1 MLLAVLALWSLL
13 QDPKAVA
20 AAQAALAKAEAAS
33 GTDSVEVSDAA
44 TILGNRLVDAG
55 DYDAGIGVFERA
67 LRIRF
72 EIFGDDHL
80 KTRVALS
87 NLANAW
93 LAKCEP
99 SPALPLLDRALASFE
114 RNRVEDA
121 SKVATLFT
129 IGAAHRQLGQYRESR
144 TVLERAVAVATEV
157 CPDHPFAAL
166 ARQGLATTLMDYGEI
181 ERARRLIEAALATAE
196 RDPKSR
202 PCAHAVFGIGIAL
215 GNAGRFDEALPL
227 LQRGLELVR
236 QAFGVDSS
244 KAMLSS
250 AVLATMLWEA
260 GRRTEAVTVATDLLA
275 LAGERGDV
283 IRRARAQAHAVLSM
297 AAVDA
302 GDAPRALEQARRM
315 VAVQDATSTTG
326 RDLARQLL
334 VLGRAL
340 VAAGDQD
347 AAIAAFRRAIAMHE
361 GDAAANGIGD
371 GVGQVEVRCALA
383 GVLAAKGDVAG
394 AVGERQ
400 RALAAFRAS
409 VDRMLPAMLERQR
422 LQTVQ
427 RHRGNLDA
435 LLVTAHDPAA
445 AFPPAQQHAE
455 VLLWKGQVAR
465 GLERSLASARQN
477 PDTAA
482 ALARLQQLVREI
494 GGDPNDKQVLRER
507 QALSAMLGAA
517 GSGLTEHQAVGRIAE
532 WLAPTEAL
540 VDYLLITGAD
550 GVRRFVCFV
559 VRPGRPTFR
568 FDLAPH
574 AAVQQAVATHVRVAS
589 RRTRPGLG
597 GTSLAAAAARAVHEL
612 VWEPLSAALEGVTRV
627 AISPDDVL
635 AELPFETLPGVG
647 ADRFLV
653 EDIEI
658 AYLQNGLELEPVPAP
673 AEAVRAFVV
682 GDVDY
687 GAQLGVGSE
696 RAAGETFA
704 PLPGTRAELAALA
717 ELRGDTAMTLV
728 SGAEA
733 TEQRLVAGV
742 AGATFVHLATH
753 GFCTGIANGGVTAGI
768 ALAFANRGCG
778 GASHG
783 DDGILTSDEA
793 ALLDLRGCRLVTL
806 SACQSGLGTPVSG
819 ENLLGL
825 RRSLHLAGARATL
838 TSLWRVDDAATAAS
852 MADFYR
858 ALWRDGLS
866 PSVAWRRVQLA
877 QIAAQRAA
885 GEVLPG
891 VWGGFVVEGR

>member
-1 MLLAVLALWSLL
+1 MLLAVLALWSVL

-55 DYDAGIGVFERA
+55 DYDAGIDAFERA

-72 EIFGDDHL
+72 DIFGDDHL

-93 LAKCEP
+93 LGKCEP
-99 SPALPLLDRALASFE
+99 SRAMPLLDRALASFE
-114 RNRVEDA
+114 RTRVEDA

-144 TVLERAVAVATEV
+144 TLLERAVAVATEV

-181 ERARRLIEAALATAE
+181 ERARSLIEAALATAE
-196 RDPKSR
+196 HDPKSR

-236 QAFGVDSS
+236 QAFGADSS
-244 KAMLSS
+244 KALLST
-250 AVLATMLWEA
+250 AVFATMLWEA
-260 GRRTEAVTVATDLLA
+260 GRTADAKAVATDLLA
-275 LAGERGDV
+275 LAGERGGV
-283 IRRARAQAHAVLSM
+283 ILRARAQAHAVLSM
-297 AAVDA
+297 AAADA
-302 GDAPRALEQARRM
+302 GEAARALEQARRM
-315 VAVQDATSTTG
+315 AALQDATLTTG
-326 RDLARQLL
+326 HDMARQLL
-334 VLGRAL
+334 VLGRAS
-340 VAAGDQD
+340 VAAADHD
-347 AAIAAFRRAIAMHE
+347 AAITAFRRAIEIHE
-361 GDAAANGIGD
+361 QDAAANGIGD
-371 GVGQVEVRCALA
+371 GVAHVEVHAALA
-383 GVLAAKGDVAG
+383 GALAAKGDVAG

-400 RALAAFRAS
+400 RALASFRAS

-422 LQTVQ
+422 LQAVQ

-435 LLVTAHDPAA
+435 LLVTAQDPAA

-477 PDTAA
+477 PDAAA
-482 ALARLQQLVREI
+482 ALARLQQLVRET
-494 GGDPNDKQVLRER
+494 GGDPKDKQVLRER
-507 QALSAMLGAA
+507 QALSAMLGAPGPA
-517 GSGLTEHQAVGRIAE
+517 LGLQAVGRIAE
-532 WLAPTEAL
+532 RLAPTEAL
-540 VDYLLITGAD
+540 VDYLLITGTD
-550 GVRRFVCFV
+550 GIRRFVCFV
-559 VRPGRPTFR
+559 ARPGHPTLR

-574 AAVQQAVATHVRVAS
+574 AAVQQAVATHVRIAS

-597 GTSLAAAAARAVHEL
+597 GTSLAAAAAHAVHEL
-612 VWEPLSAALEGVTRV
+612 VWRPLSTALAGVTRV

-653 EDIEI
+653 EDVEV
-658 AYLQNGLELEPVPAP
+658 AYLQSGLELAPAPAP
-673 AEAVRAFVV
+673 AEAVSSFVV

-687 GAQLGVGSE
+687 GAPLGASSE

-717 ELRGDTAMTLV
+717 ELRGDAAMTV
-728 SGAEA
+728 ITGAEA

-753 GFCTGIANGGVTAGI
+753 GFCSGIASSGVTAGI
-768 ALAFANRGCG
+768 ALAFANRGRE
-778 GASHG
+778 GAPHG

-825 RRSLHLAGARATL
+825 RRSLHLAGAQATL

-866 PSVAWRRVQLA
+866 PAAAWRRVQLA
-877 QIAAQRAA
+877 HIEAQRAA